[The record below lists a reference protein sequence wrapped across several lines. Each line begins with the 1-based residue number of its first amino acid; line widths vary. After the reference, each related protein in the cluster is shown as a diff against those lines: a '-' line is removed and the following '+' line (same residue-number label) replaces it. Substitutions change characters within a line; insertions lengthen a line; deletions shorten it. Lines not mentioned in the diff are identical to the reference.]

1 MVGDCVQSKN
11 HPQSYGNNE
20 ECSLELYDVPIS
32 FDAFS
37 TESGYDIL
45 FMGAQYSGTSSP
57 PSGSYTGSVSWSSDY
72 SVVSTGW
79 KMCRQDSSPSPAPTT
94 PSPTPAPTTPSPTPA
109 PTTPTPPTPTPPS
122 PTPPTP

>member
-1 MVGDCVQSKN
+1 MVGNCVQSLN
-11 HPQSYGNNE
+11 YPQNYGNNE

-45 FMGAQYSGTSSP
+45 FMGAQYSGTSGP

-79 KMCRQDSSPSPAPTT
+79 KMCRQGSSPSPEPTPAPTT
-94 PSPTPAPTTPSPTPA
+94 PSPTPAPTTPSPA
-109 PTTPTPPTPTPPS
+109 PTPTPPS
-122 PTPPTP
+122 PPS